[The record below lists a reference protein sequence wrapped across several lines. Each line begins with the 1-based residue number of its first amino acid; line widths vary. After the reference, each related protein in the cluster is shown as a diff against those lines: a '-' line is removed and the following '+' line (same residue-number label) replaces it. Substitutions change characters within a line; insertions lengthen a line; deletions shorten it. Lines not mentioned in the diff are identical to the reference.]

1 VQPRVAP
8 WKQRQ
13 PPRSNK
19 TPVQPKNNNLK
30 NNFKAQEECK
40 QVQDNCAIKEQ
51 ELGGNRREEALR
63 LY

>member
-1 VQPRVAP
+1 M
-8 WKQRQ
+8 
-13 PPRSNK
+13 
-19 TPVQPKNNNLK
+19 QPKNNNLK
-30 NNFKAQEECK
+30 NNFKAQEECE